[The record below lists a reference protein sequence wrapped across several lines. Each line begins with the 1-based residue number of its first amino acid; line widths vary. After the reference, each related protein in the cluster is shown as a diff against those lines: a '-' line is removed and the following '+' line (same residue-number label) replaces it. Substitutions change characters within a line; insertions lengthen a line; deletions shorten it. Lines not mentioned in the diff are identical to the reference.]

1 ELAIDTSAASAEVSQ
16 GGIQINLIPRD
27 GGNTFNGTM
36 FASGSR
42 PFLQSGNYT
51 DELKQRGLATPNKL
65 IYTFDVNPSAGGTL
79 IRDKLWFYSAG
90 RWKSQSHVRRRDIQK
105 RECGQSERVD
115 VCARH
120 GASRRRG
127 AVLPQH
133 KHASDLAGES
143 EEQDQRLL

>member
-1 ELAIDTSAASAEVSQ
+1 MGSTAGLAIDTSAASAEVSQ

-65 IYTFDVNPSAGGTL
+65 IYTFDVNPGAGGPL

-90 RWKSQSHVRRRDIQK
+90 RWNR
-105 RECGQSERVD
+105 
-115 VCARH
+115 
-120 GASRRRG
+120 SRMFVGGVFRN
-127 AVLPQH
+127 AN
-133 KHASDLAGES
+133 AGN
-143 EEQDQRLL
+143 